1 MITKYLVS
9 PIFIILGIL
18 SAGLGLK
25 GFLLPSRF
33 IDGGVT
39 GVSILIATLS
49 IIPLPLL
56 IVLLNIPFIGIGYRQ
71 IGKIFA
77 IKSAIAILGLSL
89 CLAFLPYPVAI
100 TDKLLSSVFGGV
112 FLGAGI
118 GLSIRGGG
126 VLDGTEVMA
135 LILSKKS
142 GATVGDII
150 LVLNIMI
157 FSFAALVLGV
167 ETALYSMLTYFSAS
181 KMLDFVL
188 NGIEEYN
195 GIIIISA
202 KSDEIR
208 QAILG
213 ELERGVTVYK
223 GYGGMT
229 EVEQNILFCVVTR
242 LEIPSLRNIVNSI
255 DETAFLVIHPISD
268 ASGGIVKRRALH

>member
-213 ELERGVTVYK
+213 ELERGVTDFV
-223 GYGGMT
+223 
-229 EVEQNILFCVVTR
+229 L
-242 LEIPSLRNIVNSI
+242 
-255 DETAFLVIHPISD
+255 
-268 ASGGIVKRRALH
+268 

>member
-1 MITKYLVS
+1 MGKRLVS
-9 PIFIILGIL
+9 GIFILLGVL

-25 GFLLPSRF
+25 GFLLPSGF

-39 GVSILIATLS
+39 GISILIATLS
-49 IIPLPLL
+49 GLSLPLL
-56 IVLLNIPFIGIGYRQ
+56 IAIINIPFIFLGYKQ
-71 IGKIFA
+71 ISAAFA

-89 CLAFLPYPVAI
+89 CLAFFPYPVAI

-118 GLSIRGGG
+118 GLSVRGGG

-135 LILSKKS
+135 VILSKKV
-142 GATVGDII
+142 GASVGDII
-150 LVLNIMI
+150 LLLNVLI
-157 FSFAALVLGV
+157 FSIAAFFLGI

-181 KMLDFVL
+181 KMIDFIL

-195 GIIIISA
+195 GIIIISP
-202 KSDEIR
+202 KSDEIK
-208 QAILG
+208 QSILN
-213 ELERGVTVYK
+213 ELGRGVTVYK

-242 LEIPSLRNIVNSI
+242 LEIPGLRNIVNNI

-268 ASGGIVKRRALH
+268 TSGGIVKRRALH